1 MSGDMMP
8 KEQHDF
14 IKGIQDYMLIAS
26 NMDEHEAW
34 DFGFRVWQFET
45 WLYKYMT
52 EDRGKA
58 DTPQTEE
65 RPAGCSKG
73 WSTSCTSCERYFS
86 CDYLSGRHTDCG
98 WGEPNE

>member
-58 DTPQTEE
+58 DTPQTDFLVKTPQKSRESHE
-65 RPAGCSKG
+65 KDTPQ
-73 WSTSCTSCERYFS
+73 
-86 CDYLSGRHTDCG
+86 TDCG
-98 WGEPNE
+98 WGKPTTVGSDEDKEV

>member
-1 MSGDMMP
+1 MMP

-14 IKGIQDYMLIAS
+14 IKDIQDYMLIAS

-52 EDRGKA
+52 EDRDKA
-58 DTPQTEE
+58 DTPQTDCEDAFTKWQKSVADSY
-65 RPAGCSKG
+65 RPQ
-73 WSTSCTSCERYFS
+73 
-86 CDYLSGRHTDCG
+86 TDCG
-98 WGEPNE
+98 WK

>member
-58 DTPQTEE
+58 DTPQTDLLVKTPQKSRESHE
-65 RPAGCSKG
+65 KDTPQ
-73 WSTSCTSCERYFS
+73 
-86 CDYLSGRHTDCG
+86 TDCG
-98 WGEPNE
+98 WGKPTTVGSDEDKEV

>member
-58 DTPQTEE
+58 DTPQT
-65 RPAGCSKG
+65 
-73 WSTSCTSCERYFS
+73 
-86 CDYLSGRHTDCG
+86 DCG